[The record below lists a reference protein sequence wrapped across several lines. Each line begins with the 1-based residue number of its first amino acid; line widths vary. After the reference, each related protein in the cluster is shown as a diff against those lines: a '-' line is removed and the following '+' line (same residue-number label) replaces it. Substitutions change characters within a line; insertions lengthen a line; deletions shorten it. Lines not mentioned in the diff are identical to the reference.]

1 MSVVTT
7 NASFVKA
14 VGTVAHIHIGIYAR
28 ILALFLMVP
37 ESRPVPRNA
46 RLWVDMIRWVKE
58 NAPGGRLSFFTYME
72 LMVWLV
78 SFLFL
83 NVARLPYAFFV
94 LFGWGFW
101 TRDGPLDKQG
111 RAVGAPH
118 FHLST
123 SKRECCTCP
132 LPISTVR
139 SRSPSIS
146 LAHVRT
152 RTVLPRY
159 RQRSAVGGPVP
170 PKLDSS
176 LE

>member
-1 MSVVTT
+1 MSIVTT

-14 VGTVAHIHIGIYAR
+14 VGTVAHIHIGVYAR

-37 ESRPVPRNA
+37 EARPVPRTA
-46 RLWVDMIRWVKE
+46 RLWVDMIRWIKE

-101 TRDGPLDKQG
+101 TRDGPIDKQG
-111 RAVGAPH
+111 QAVGAPH

-123 SKRECCTCP
+123 SKRK
-132 LPISTVR
+132 
-139 SRSPSIS
+139 SID
-146 LAHVRT
+146 H
-152 RTVLPRY
+152 
-159 RQRSAVGGPVP
+159 
-170 PKLDSS
+170 
-176 LE
+176 